1 MTAKSSKTYLF
12 IRTNFLWCL
21 QSPLAI
27 TKHPASSQS
36 QQCLQS
42 NGLHTAQHSIAC
54 HPSLL
59 PHAVH
64 CCHRATTQLQLEGV
78 IASAA
83 HCDVTNKAEVDALV
97 NWTVQTYGAIDL
109 LIANAG
115 IVKGADFLDMTENDF
130 DDVVRVNL
138 KGVFLVSVLCPLD
151 LHAGSKCQHW
161 CVHAELQILM
171 WITEYVFS
179 FNLSQ
184 DLYLSSGSGTISP
197 ENEILF
203 WQSAY
208 LTAAVYAWPAV
219 YACHM

>member
-1 MTAKSSKTYLF
+1 
-12 IRTNFLWCL
+12 
-21 QSPLAI
+21 
-27 TKHPASSQS
+27 
-36 QQCLQS
+36 
-42 NGLHTAQHSIAC
+42 
-54 HPSLL
+54 
-59 PHAVH
+59 
-64 CCHRATTQLQLEGV
+64 V

-138 KGVFLVSVLCPLD
+138 KGVFLVSVLRPLE
-151 LHAGSKCQHW
+151 LCANSNCQHW
-161 CVHAELQILM
+161 CVHAELQILL
-171 WITEYVFS
+171 WITLYVSS
-179 FNLSQ
+179 FIQSL
-184 DLYLSSGSGTISP
+184 DLCFPLGSGTINL
-197 ENEILF
+197 ENDVLF

-208 LTAAVYAWPAV
+208 QHLTAAVYAWPAV